1 MYISQMSDYKKHR
14 EFIHEFANYI
24 TISEGAIRR
33 VKKLMDSDE
42 AVKPEILENLEVA
55 LKYVKK
61 SSTDIRAYRQ
71 YIHML
76 EKQQK

>member
-1 MYISQMSDYKKHR
+1 MYITNMSEYKKHR

-24 TISEGAIRR
+24 TISEGALRR
-33 VKKLMDSDE
+33 VKKLVDGGE
-42 AVKPEILENLEVA
+42 ASKEEILENLEVA

-61 SSTDIRAYRQ
+61 SSADIRGYRQ

-76 EKQQK
+76 EKQHK